1 MKSLSGKFAS
11 TRGWALLLILF
22 LGAGLFVAACG
33 DEETPTPTTPT
44 PTPPAPPPPDPEP
57 PAPEKPATPAG
68 LQVSART
75 ADSITWTWTAVDGAT
90 GYLVQASRDET
101 FDDTDQLALTAETSF
116 TVASLPPET
125 SVYVRVAAGVLTAAA
140 PSLDPDDYL
149 LSDWT
154 THVTG
159 MTDAAA
165 AQAPAAPTNVRGTG
179 QGSNYI
185 EWSWDAVS
193 GAAGYHAQF
202 SRSTDFSDPDA
213 DRPLLQRT
221 SVRISNLPAETDGY
235 LRVRAYTGSGT
246 GEDTLFGDWSATSMS
261 STGEPPPPPAPTA
274 LDAPTGLSAGSV
286 TTTSVTL
293 TWSSVID
300 ADSYE
305 VQQQP
310 ADGSWTGAACN
321 GGDSRVDDE
330 RCEVSGLTRGND
342 YSFRVR
348 AHPDPN
354 VETLEAS
361 GWSSTASARTSG
373 TPPSAPVT
381 GGDDAYEITW
391 ESAVDS
397 ETNPHS
403 ITWTWSRP
411 DDGRIRFLHK
421 MMDADADERDGC
433 PAIDDTWAGHA
444 TGGLASYSYTTR
456 MEDDGSSPLSAGH
469 VARLCVVP
477 TWKDDNAQRYG
488 DIFSAWAATVPL
500 SNAAPTGTGLIE
512 LGPKV
517 NSTQQKTTAID
528 WYVQVDQGFTYEV
541 QTISAVA
548 GDGLPRCGSGSG
560 HPGLTSAN
568 DNDVQRFRLDRGLQ
582 TYTTYATC
590 VRATNGDG
598 MSGWTKLTNGAN
610 NASADSGEYSTLP
623 AAPPRPTYV
632 GVRSSDPGASID
644 STDVKWRFN
653 LGTRLPDVPAS
664 YTAKVLVWEGTT
676 GASGTDERYT
686 SGQVP
691 DQAICNESTPTDYA
705 VLTVG
710 TIAEEGGSFLVPV
723 TGGTVPSR
731 VDLPTTNQ
739 TLSVYACVQAV
750 LPGTGVNVGATAP
763 HDSTNGPWSVGTTT
777 VTLRPPP

>member
-57 PAPEKPATPAG
+57 PAPEKPATPTG

-101 FDDTDQLALTAETSF
+101 FDDTDQVALTAETSF
-116 TVASLPPET
+116 TATSLPPET

-321 GGDSRVDDE
+321 GGDSRVDVE
-330 RCEVSGLTRGND
+330 ECEVSGLTRGND

-348 AHPDPN
+348 AHPDPDD
-354 VETLEAS
+354 ETLEVS
-361 GWSSTASARTSG
+361 GWSSEASAQTAGS
-373 TPPSAPVT
+373 PPRDPVM
-381 GGDDAYEITW
+381 GGDEELNITW
-391 ESAVDS
+391 ESKAV
-397 ETNPHS
+397 S
-403 ITWTWSRP
+403 ITWFWDAAS
-411 DDGRIRFLHK
+411 DNRFGYTTAVV
-421 MMDADADERDGC
+421 ADATPRPGC
-433 PAIDDTWAGHA
+433 PALTEPDIWSDVTYANRREIETENGE
-444 TGGLASYSYTTR
+444 TGGVALAP
-456 MEDDGSSPLSAGH
+456 GKVIG
-469 VARLCVVP
+469 LCVRKTWMDDEDNQQYGPVSLVWASTSPAAEPTVSTPLVP
-477 TWKDDNAQRYG
+477 N
-488 DIFSAWAATVPL
+488 
-500 SNAAPTGTGLIE
+500 
-512 LGPKV
+512 GPKD
-517 NSTQQKTTAID
+517 SKSDTTAID
-528 WYVQVDQGFTYEV
+528 WYVILDSGFDYEV
-541 QTISAVA
+541 GTVSASVDDEPSA
-548 GDGLPRCGSGSG
+548 LSCSSVSVIKE
-560 HPGLTSAN
+560 LTGTGN
-568 DNDVQRFRLDRGLQ
+568 TRYRLSNLAD
-582 TYTTYATC
+582 YTQYLAC
-590 VRATNGDG
+590 ARATNGSG
-598 MSGWTKLTNGAN
+598 TSGWTKLNT
-610 NASADSGEYSTLP
+610 YWTLP
-623 AAPPRPTYV
+623 ARGPTPSYSTQGTLPEPVGPSDTTTAWTTATIPSVAWSFSGGQSLPEAPGGYEMKIIGWENTGRSASPKAPTCDVTDADTDYVVVTAATINATGSGFENAGDEMAGLAAVGGKAATATASGSHGSVYLWACVRAELRETSETTEPRTVGRPT
-632 GVRSSDPGASID
+632 GSS
-644 STDVKWRFN
+644 
-653 LGTRLPDVPAS
+653 
-664 YTAKVLVWEGTT
+664 Y
-676 GASGTDERYT
+676 Y
-686 SGQVP
+686 
-691 DQAICNESTPTDYA
+691 
-705 VLTVG
+705 
-710 TIAEEGGSFLVPV
+710 
-723 TGGTVPSR
+723 
-731 VDLPTTNQ
+731 
-739 TLSVYACVQAV
+739 
-750 LPGTGVNVGATAP
+750 
-763 HDSTNGPWSVGTTT
+763 GPWSSVGRKVLSLGTQQPTGS
-777 VTLRPPP
+777 